1 MECDVLALYNRAG
14 VFKTKNKKKQHFNVQ
29 PSSAATFVSVPLT
42 SVWEGLGLQ
51 CMWKWD

>member
-1 MECDVLALYNRAG
+1 MERDVLALYNRAG
-14 VFKTKNKKKQHFNVQ
+14 VFKKKKKQTEN
-29 PSSAATFVSVPLT
+29 AATFVSVPLT

>member
-14 VFKTKNKKKQHFNVQ
+14 VFKKQNKKN
-29 PSSAATFVSVPLT
+29 AATFVSVPLT